1 MLDYSLLIDNVLDET
16 ISSRIGFRSLFRS
29 LEDDSPGNDISGE
42 INDYEFQTGVY
53 YRVEF

>member
-1 MLDYSLLIDNVLDET
+1 VLDET